1 MFFVSHFVYVHIWD
15 QIGKT
20 KMEKHALRIDHMIRW
35 NTGKQKSSLATGDR
49 HCPAVSSS
57 HFLSWSDKLLKTNS
71 VCWKTHNLNWQWQIC
86 ISWDD
91 VNCRGDEH
99 LADTTNGQF
108 SQHGR
113 GWNNIWGRGIVTSE
127 FVKWLEFCTYYLKS
141 SILQTLVR
149 QYVDPILGVWPIC
162 VLLCCLALKGFLP
175 GWHRPFISHLDLV
188 TVLKGSPI

>member
-1 MFFVSHFVYVHIWD
+1 MVWSPTHTNMIMKIAKEQFQFDVFVSHFVYVHIWD

-113 GWNNIWGRGIVTSE
+113 GGIIFGGGDCNSLVCKMTWILHLLPEIQHIADFGPAIYGSDTWSLSDLSV
-127 FVKWLEFCTYYLKS
+127 FFCA
-141 SILQTLVR
+141 V
-149 QYVDPILGVWPIC
+149 
-162 VLLCCLALKGFLP
+162 
-175 GWHRPFISHLDLV
+175 
-188 TVLKGSPI
+188 

>member
-86 ISWDD
+86 ISCKGMMSTAGGAGTWQIQQTDSFHSMGGGGIIFGG
-91 VNCRGDEH
+91 GDCNSLVCKMTWILH
-99 LADTTNGQF
+99 LLPEIQHIADFGPAIYGSDTWSLSDLSVF
-108 SQHGR
+108 
-113 GWNNIWGRGIVTSE
+113 
-127 FVKWLEFCTYYLKS
+127 FCA
-141 SILQTLVR
+141 V
-149 QYVDPILGVWPIC
+149 
-162 VLLCCLALKGFLP
+162 
-175 GWHRPFISHLDLV
+175 
-188 TVLKGSPI
+188 